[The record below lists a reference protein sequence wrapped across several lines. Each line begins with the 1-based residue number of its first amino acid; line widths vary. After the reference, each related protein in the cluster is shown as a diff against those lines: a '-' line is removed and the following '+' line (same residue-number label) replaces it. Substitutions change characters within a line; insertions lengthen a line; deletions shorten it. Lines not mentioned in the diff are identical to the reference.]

1 MKAVLMVFDPID
13 CNLIFNGEKTID
25 VRKVAPNLEP
35 PYTVYMYMVAA
46 KERFPLWEYITAYTN
61 NKGEIVNGS
70 QKVVG
75 EFVCDRVGKYDID
88 LGGNYYR
95 ISDED
100 SVQACLDQNS
110 LFEYGNGRDLHGLH
124 ISEPKPY
131 DKPKE
136 LGTFIK
142 TCPMKNPDCA
152 KCEWYSEYSNI
163 CTNYVTRPPRSWC
176 YVEEIRDESVLSVL

>member
-25 VRKVAPNLEP
+25 VRKVAPNLKP
-35 PYTVYMYMVAA
+35 PYTVYMYMKAA
-46 KERFPLWEYITAYTN
+46 RERFPLWEYITAYAN
-61 NKGEIVNGS
+61 SKGEIVNGS

-75 EFVCDRVGKYDID
+75 EFVCCAVDKYDID

-100 SVQACLDQNS
+100 SIQAYVDQNW
-110 LFEYGNGRDLHGLH
+110 LFKYGNGRDLHGLH
-124 ISEPKPY
+124 IAAPKPY
-131 DKPKE
+131 DKPKG
-136 LGTFIK
+136 LGTFVKI
-142 TCPMKNPDCA
+142 CPMKNPDCA
-152 KCEWYSEYSNI
+152 KCEWYSEYSNT

-176 YVEEIRDESVLSVL
+176 YVEEIRDESVVSVL